1 MHRNR
6 FMRTGNSFTAL
17 TANATLYEAKK
28 LGLPVFDIKRFG
40 GPLIYIK

>member
-17 TANATLYEAKK
+17 TANATLYEAKM
-28 LGLPVFDIKRFG
+28 GLPVCDIKRFG